1 MKVALFY
8 DYLNQL
14 GGGERVLKTFTEI
27 FPDSD
32 LYCLFHSAEKTKN
45 LFQASVRQTS
55 FIDFALTHYN
65 HRPFIPLMPVAA
77 KTIKLKES
85 YDLVISIG
93 ASFARAIPV
102 PPNIPHIH
110 YCFTPLR
117 YAWEDSLIPPALTPF
132 KVLTNPIK
140 NYLKNEDY
148 KAAQTPQK
156 IFTISKFIQNKIKTS
171 FNRDS
176 EIIYPP
182 YNETLFYRD
191 PTIPK
196 QNFYLLTSRLLHYK
210 KVDLVIEAFN
220 ELGLPLKIIGT
231 GPELSRL
238 KKLAKSNIEFL
249 GFVPDASLNYYYNF
263 AKAFI
268 FPQIEDFGLT
278 PLEAIACHTPVI
290 AYQGGGVM
298 ETVHEG
304 ETGLFFKDQTKAS
317 LIAKVLEFETKPI
330 KILELPTYLQAF
342 QPAIFKEN
350 WISVAKEFATQ
361 ECLS

>member
-14 GGGERVLKTFTEI
+14 GGGERVLRIFTEL
-27 FPDSD
+27 FPESD

-45 LFQASVRQTS
+45 IFQAHVKQTS

-77 KTIKLKES
+77 KTLKLKES

-102 PPNIPHIH
+102 PANIPHIH

-117 YAWEDSLIPPALTPF
+117 YAWEESLIPPSLAPF
-132 KVLTNPIK
+132 KLITRPVK

-156 IFTISKFIQNKIKTS
+156 IFTISKFIQNKIKTC

-231 GPELSRL
+231 GPELPKL
-238 KKLAKSNIEFL
+238 KKFAHPNTEFL
-249 GFVPDASLNYYYNF
+249 GFVPDASLNYYYNS

-298 ETVHEG
+298 ETVREG
-304 ETGLFFKDQTKAS
+304 ETGLFFTNQTKTS
-317 LIAKVLEFETKPI
+317 LISKILEFEANPI
-330 KILELPTYLQAF
+330 KILEPPAYLKQF
-342 QPAIFKEN
+342 QPPIFKEK
-350 WISVAKEFATQ
+350 WLSLAGDFALPRT
-361 ECLS
+361 LA